1 MEPRIIMI
9 GQTSMW
15 DSWLIMAFE
24 NGYYRGFNLILW
36 ILVCIVMFASSLIFF
51 NRARNPKLIESQRA
65 NFLAFGFLMLF
76 MDFTRISFI
85 FSYFFESYY
94 NFLLALGYAFA
105 AISLFPAVYVY
116 EKFIITK
123 TKHFFTIFSTIFV
136 VIATIFLFKPAES
149 DLSLTIQQ
157 IGMPVIAASFFILYI
172 WMIRKSAGDV
182 RKKSLKTLVGMIIW
196 SLGIIFDSESLVAS
210 LDNFLWLV
218 NLAAICMILGTIVIT
233 ATHKLN

>member
-1 MEPRIIMI
+1 
-9 GQTSMW
+9 
-15 DSWLIMAFE
+15 
-24 NGYYRGFNLILW
+24 
-36 ILVCIVMFASSLIFF
+36 
-51 NRARNPKLIESQRA
+51 
-65 NFLAFGFLMLF
+65 
-76 MDFTRISFI
+76 
-85 FSYFFESYY
+85 
-94 NFLLALGYAFA
+94 
-105 AISLFPAVYVY
+105 
-116 EKFIITK
+116 
-123 TKHFFTIFSTIFV
+123 V